1 MHKSFRCML
10 VGGSAARSYHGFLD
24 TVTVAVVQAGTVLF
38 DTGRTIQKLE
48 SFCRDAAMSGAKLV
62 LFPEAY
68 LGGYPKGITFGAA
81 VGSRSPEGRDQ
92 FRAYYESAIEVPG
105 RETTQIGEFVASL
118 GIELV
123 LGAVERAGGT
133 LFCSVLFFGHDGQLR
148 GKHRKLMPTALERL
162 IWGMGD
168 GSTMPVIETED
179 RKIGA
184 AICWENYMPL
194 FRTAMYAKGVNIWC
208 APTVDD
214 REVWQSTMQHI
225 ALEGRCF
232 VLSACQYLRR
242 SDCPDWYHPIQGDD
256 PGAVLIGGGSVILS
270 PLGQLLAGPARTG
283 ETVLTA
289 ELDMAEVARGKFDL
303 DVVGH
308 YARPDIFQ
316 LSVEERPKPTVIF
329 GE

>member
-1 MHKSFRCML
+1 
-10 VGGSAARSYHGFLD
+10 
-24 TVTVAVVQAGTVLF
+24 VQAGTVLF
-38 DTGRTIQKLE
+38 DNRRTIQKLE
-48 SFCRDAAMSGAKLV
+48 SFCGEAAERGARLV

-92 FRAYYESAIEVPG
+92 FRAYYESAIDVPG
-105 RETTQIGEFVASL
+105 PETAQIGEFVAGL

-123 LGAVERAGGT
+123 LGAIERAGGT
-133 LFCSVLFFGHDGQLR
+133 LFCSVLFFGPNGQVR

-168 GSTMPVIETED
+168 GSTMPVIETEG

-232 VLSACQYLRR
+232 VLSACQYLQR
-242 SDCPDWYHPIQGDD
+242 SDCPPWYHPIQGDD
-256 PGAVLIGGGSVILS
+256 PGTVLIGGGSVIVS
-270 PLGQLLAGPARTG
+270 PLGQVLAGPARNG
-283 ETVLTA
+283 EQVLTA
-289 ELDMAEVARGKFDL
+289 ELDMGDIARGKFDL

-316 LSVEERPKPTVIF
+316 LSVEERPKPPVTY
-329 GE
+329 GD

>member
-1 MHKSFRCML
+1 
-10 VGGSAARSYHGFLD
+10 
-24 TVTVAVVQAGTVLF
+24 VQAGTVLF
-38 DTGRTIQKLE
+38 DNRRTIQKLE
-48 SFCRDAAMSGAKLV
+48 SFCGQAAERGARLV

-92 FRAYYESAIEVPG
+92 FRAYYESAIDVPG
-105 RETTQIGEFVASL
+105 PETAQIGEFVAGL

-123 LGAVERAGGT
+123 LGAIERAGGT
-133 LFCSVLFFGHDGQLR
+133 LFCSVLFFGPDGQLR
-148 GKHRKLMPTALERL
+148 GKHRKLMPTASERL

-168 GSTMPVIETED
+168 GSTMPVIETEG

-232 VLSACQYLRR
+232 VLSACQYLQR
-242 SDCPDWYHPIQGDD
+242 SDCPAWYHPIQGDD
-256 PGAVLIGGGSVILS
+256 PGTVLIGGGSVIVS
-270 PLGQLLAGPARTG
+270 PLGQVLAGPARNG
-283 ETVLTA
+283 EQVLTA
-289 ELDMAEVARGKFDL
+289 ELDMGDIARGKFDL

-316 LSVEERPKPTVIF
+316 LSVEERPKPPVTY
-329 GE
+329 GD

>member
-1 MHKSFRCML
+1 MHKFCPGVL
-10 VGGSAARSYHGFLD
+10 AGVSATRSYHRFLD

-38 DTGRTIQKLE
+38 DNRRTIQKLE
-48 SFCRDAAMSGAKLV
+48 SFCGEAAERGARLV

-92 FRAYYESAIEVPG
+92 FRAYYESAIDVPG
-105 RETTQIGEFVASL
+105 PETAQIGEFVAGL

-123 LGAVERAGGT
+123 LGAIERAGGT
-133 LFCSVLFFGHDGQLR
+133 LFCSVLFFGPDGQLR

-168 GSTMPVIETED
+168 GSTMPVIETEG

-232 VLSACQYLRR
+232 VLSACQYLQR
-242 SDCPDWYHPIQGDD
+242 SDCPAWYHPIQGDD
-256 PGAVLIGGGSVILS
+256 PGTVLIGGGSVIVS
-270 PLGQLLAGPARTG
+270 PSGQVLA
-283 ETVLTA
+283 
-289 ELDMAEVARGKFDL
+289 
-303 DVVGH
+303 
-308 YARPDIFQ
+308 
-316 LSVEERPKPTVIF
+316 
-329 GE
+329 